1 MRPRR
6 DPVPR
11 AKEAWW
17 WLGGLLSL
25 GIVAAGVAVAG
36 FSLWENL
43 DLRQLTPGLVE
54 APGPTPTP
62 EPPLPPAVAR
72 IPFSA
77 VLLRSEANAAYFP
90 DASYYDT
97 EIGIWRGLV
106 ESIGGRVREARTVED
121 LSTAT
126 PDELLVLPEAP
137 CLSPDELAAVSA
149 HLRAGGSLATNWAM
163 GVRDG
168 ACEWRGWS
176 TLLDVT
182 QAEDIREIPSRAG
195 LFLTVPAGLP
205 VSPGIDP
212 GTKIELRPDPSL
224 AVRREGA
231 RAYWSDW
238 ALNPAP
244 DPEGALA
251 DVAVV
256 TSRTEEGGRVTWF
269 GFRASQAATP
279 ADSVKVARV
288 LENGLIWAAGTP
300 LASASAWPGAAQAA
314 LVFVLDVE
322 GLESFVNARDAA
334 AAFRTANMPISFF
347 AVSQLVEGDDE
358 LARDLIAAG
367 EVGTQTVDHTPLAG
381 LTPQEQGLRLR
392 RSWRD
397 IQAWTGVA
405 PEGLRPP
412 EESYDASTLQAW
424 KNAGGTYVLAGND
437 ARSASPEVHGTD
449 GGGMIVLPRLLKDDY
464 SVVVR
469 DATLRSSSLGEAFLA
484 GMSKMYAIGG
494 LAVIAGHTQIIT
506 AGPRLDAFRM
516 VADSARARGDW
527 WIARTDEVAQWWMA
541 RSGVVLRWDAEA
553 ATPGAVPE
561 LQVSV
566 DSGRSVRELWL
577 DVVMPRLPAGA
588 IPFVDGISVEY
599 AVEPWGMR
607 VRVGSLDAGEVRRV
621 SFEVPAVEDDPT
633 TETR

>member
-17 WLGGLLSL
+17 WLGGLLTL

-36 FSLWENL
+36 FALWENL

-54 APGPTPTP
+54 DPGPEPVP
-62 EPPLPPAVAR
+62 EPPLPAAAAR
-72 IPFSA
+72 TPFTA
-77 VLLRSEANAAYFP
+77 VLLRSEANASYFP
-90 DASYYDT
+90 DSTYYAT
-97 EIGIWRGLV
+97 EIEGWRGLV
-106 ESIGGRVREARTVED
+106 ESIGGSVREARTAED
-121 LSTAT
+121 LFTAK
-126 PDELLVLPEAP
+126 PEELLVLPEAP

-149 HLRAGGSLATNWAM
+149 HLEAGGSLATNWAL

-182 QAEDIREIPSRAG
+182 GADDIREIPSRAG
-195 LFLTVPAGLP
+195 LFFTVPAGLSL
-205 VSPGIDP
+205 SPGIDP

-224 AVRREGA
+224 AIRREGP

-256 TSRTEEGGRVTWF
+256 TLSTDEGGRVTWF
-269 GFRASQAATP
+269 GFRMSQAATP
-279 ADSVKVARV
+279 ADSVKLWRV
-288 LENGLIWAAGTP
+288 LENGLMWAAGTP
-300 LASASAWPGAAQAA
+300 LASASPWPAAAQAA
-314 LVFVLDVE
+314 MVFVLDVE
-322 GLESFVNARDAA
+322 GQESFVNARDAA
-334 AAFRTANMPISFF
+334 AAFRSKDVPISFF
-347 AVSQLVEGDDE
+347 AVSQLVEGDAE
-358 LARDLIAAG
+358 LAQDLISAG

-412 EESYDASTLQAW
+412 EESYDESTLQAW
-424 KNAGGTYVLAGND
+424 KDAGGAYILAGND
-437 ARSASPEVHGTD
+437 ARSAAPEVHGTD
-449 GGGMIVLPRLLKDDY
+449 GGSMIVLPRLLKDDY

-469 DATLRSSSLGEAFLA
+469 DATLLSRSLSSAFLA
-484 GMSKMYAIGG
+484 GTSKMYAIGG

-516 VADSARARGDW
+516 VADSAMADGDW
-527 WIARTDEVAQWWMA
+527 WIARTDEVAEWWLA
-541 RSGVVLRWDAEA
+541 RSGVVLRWDDEA
-553 ATPGAVPE
+553 AAAGTLPQ
-561 LQVSV
+561 LSVSV
-566 DSGRSVRELWL
+566 DSGRPVRDLWL
-577 DVVMPRLPAGA
+577 DVVVPRLPDEA
-588 IPFVDGISVEY
+588 IPLVDGVSVEY
-599 AVEPWGMR
+599 VAEPWGMR
-607 VRVGSLDAGEVRRV
+607 VRVGALEAGEVRRV
-621 SFEVPAVEDDPT
+621 SFREPGVAADPAR
-633 TETR
+633 ETR